1 MIKIAIM
8 EDDIQE
14 LKNLK
19 ECINKY
25 FADKGLEYHIE
36 VLTSSK
42 EIVQRSDSFDI
53 IFLDIQLSDN
63 QNGVDIG
70 IAIRKKNKDIKIIF
84 VTNYL
89 EYSIEGYKAKAD
101 RYFIKPIS
109 QENFNLEMDNVI
121 ESYLSQFA
129 GFIDEK
135 ISTRKIC
142 YQHIMYVEF
151 LNRKTYLHL
160 TTGEVLTTPYPLKYW
175 KEKLESLSFSQP
187 YKSII
192 VNLNQISGF
201 TKTDLILIDNKILP
215 ISKNFKK
222 TFEQDYLHN
231 IHKRI

>member
-70 IAIRKKNKDIKIIF
+70 IAIRKKNKDIKII
-84 VTNYL
+84 L
-89 EYSIEGYKAKAD
+89 
-101 RYFIKPIS
+101 
-109 QENFNLEMDNVI
+109 
-121 ESYLSQFA
+121 
-129 GFIDEK
+129 
-135 ISTRKIC
+135 
-142 YQHIMYVEF
+142 
-151 LNRKTYLHL
+151 
-160 TTGEVLTTPYPLKYW
+160 
-175 KEKLESLSFSQP
+175 
-187 YKSII
+187 
-192 VNLNQISGF
+192 
-201 TKTDLILIDNKILP
+201 
-215 ISKNFKK
+215 
-222 TFEQDYLHN
+222 
-231 IHKRI
+231 